1 MYKTLIFDFDGTLA
15 DTIPTIVEEVKKEA
29 KKRNIKVP
37 PKKVW
42 QTQSIYKT
50 IKDAGISTI
59 RSYFL
64 YKKIKEEISPKLTK
78 CKMFKNLP
86 VIIRKLQKKYTV
98 IIVSSGTTD
107 TITKILEPYKL
118 KIPIVTTNLNK
129 VRALKTISKSYED
142 CIHIGDEVR
151 DIKAARKAK
160 MHVASVTWGL
170 NNKKSLTQEKPN
182 LLFEK
187 PKDIE
192 NAMLFL
198 GKHS

>member
-78 CKMFKNLP
+78 NLYFNPTQQKNPNTYYIVPEKSVLKP
-86 VIIRKLQKKYTV
+86 PYNIPRVNTRTQTNGNYTV
-98 IIVSSGTTD
+98 
-107 TITKILEPYKL
+107 
-118 KIPIVTTNLNK
+118 PI
-129 VRALKTISKSYED
+129 
-142 CIHIGDEVR
+142 
-151 DIKAARKAK
+151 
-160 MHVASVTWGL
+160 MHYNNGNYGNNGNYASVGPMSV
-170 NNKKSLTQEKPN
+170 NKNTYPL
-182 LLFEK
+182 
-187 PKDIE
+187 
-192 NAMLFL
+192 
-198 GKHS
+198 KH